1 MPLYSFG
8 GKPITVQNV
17 KPYYTAK
24 DTIKVDVFVYT
35 NVGADTNFNY
45 LGLTIADSIANQLEY
60 NKSLVLKSS
69 NDIELTP
76 HDFEKVY
83 NYKVFQFTNITYTF
97 TNSTNMD
104 NMSSTNQTTIV
115 TNYEYTYYTNWG
127 TVRSNVR
134 YIKPGDKRFF
144 LDEGEVV
151 LDYNGSNVLVK
162 NTNGF
167 TQSISLGD
175 VYYQYNGENIKE
187 YVFENGNSDISV
199 YGTIEYKRPNIH
211 INTYV
216 AYIKDRK
223 IHSYSVEIPESQID
237 DYIPIYALEI
247 ANKISLLDTT
257 GVVAIN
263 VEPKESFVY
272 IDDVLIGV
280 ANDTLYIPALTTNS
294 HRFTIKKDDYETID
308 TMLEFENSKE
318 DIVLSFQLNQITNKA
333 KVLINIP
340 EDSTV
345 LINGVKEVANPN
357 IDRYFGFGSYS
368 IKITNQ
374 NYMDYYGTFQVDS
387 TNSQILT
394 PTLMEYKEPTLF
406 DKIFKNYERNTK
418 IGLGLTIASGIF
430 AIGSYVYANEV
441 FDSTLVKYYDQYQN
455 DPNRPAIDLTQ
466 YNTAFNLYV
475 SGLVLTGIFAVTTS
489 IYYMLWINED
499 NFNVEKLSFNW
510 DYTGVN
516 LMYSYSW

>member
-8 GKPITVQNV
+8 GKPITIQNV

-35 NVGADTNFNY
+35 NVGSDTNFNY
-45 LGLTIADSIANQLEY
+45 LGLAIADSIANQLEY

-104 NMSSTNQTTIV
+104 NMSSTNQSTIV

-187 YVFENGNSDISV
+187 YVFENGNSDI
-199 YGTIEYKRPNIH
+199 
-211 INTYV
+211 
-216 AYIKDRK
+216 
-223 IHSYSVEIPESQID
+223 
-237 DYIPIYALEI
+237 
-247 ANKISLLDTT
+247 
-257 GVVAIN
+257 
-263 VEPKESFVY
+263 
-272 IDDVLIGV
+272 
-280 ANDTLYIPALTTNS
+280 
-294 HRFTIKKDDYETID
+294 
-308 TMLEFENSKE
+308 
-318 DIVLSFQLNQITNKA
+318 
-333 KVLINIP
+333 
-340 EDSTV
+340 
-345 LINGVKEVANPN
+345 
-357 IDRYFGFGSYS
+357 
-368 IKITNQ
+368 
-374 NYMDYYGTFQVDS
+374 
-387 TNSQILT
+387 
-394 PTLMEYKEPTLF
+394 
-406 DKIFKNYERNTK
+406 
-418 IGLGLTIASGIF
+418 
-430 AIGSYVYANEV
+430 
-441 FDSTLVKYYDQYQN
+441 
-455 DPNRPAIDLTQ
+455 
-466 YNTAFNLYV
+466 
-475 SGLVLTGIFAVTTS
+475 
-489 IYYMLWINED
+489 
-499 NFNVEKLSFNW
+499 
-510 DYTGVN
+510 
-516 LMYSYSW
+516 